1 MKTKQKLW
9 KLDQGALGMS
19 DPCGTLPLALKP
31 NAVPR
36 INCLLSNFYF
46 CANWSV
52 VPCQMIGLE
61 GPVWG
66 RGYMPRRRRL
76 YANCQLPVELILYE
90 LRPNSPGGGYMPT
103 TIRRRLYANW
113 YSTNSDLTVPAEVI
127 CHFPLQLAYELRPKW
142 SKIIAKMPFLDRG
155 PTQTQPKC
163 SNREGGFNS
172 QRLFEQT
179 LLPPGF
185 LKGKTK
191 KKFLENFP

>member
-1 MKTKQKLW
+1 
-9 KLDQGALGMS
+9 MS
-19 DPCGTLPLALKP
+19 GPCGTLPLALKP

-66 RGYMPRRRRL
+66 GGYMPRRRRL

-113 YSTNSDLTVPAEVI
+113 YSTNSDLTVPSGGYMPTTIRRRLYAKTKTKNAI
-127 CHFPLQLAYELRPKW
+127 SRSDPLQGSDKY
-142 SKIIAKMPFLDRG
+142 F
-155 PTQTQPKC
+155 
-163 SNREGGFNS
+163 
-172 QRLFEQT
+172 
-179 LLPPGF
+179 
-185 LKGKTK
+185 KTK
-191 KKFLENFP
+191 SISAVTGQL

>member
-1 MKTKQKLW
+1 MSQRLINLGLRLEASCPNLKFVKTRPRSPW
-9 KLDQGALGMS
+9 HVG
-19 DPCGTLPLALKP
+19 PCGTLPLALKP

-36 INCLLSNFYF
+36 INWLLSNFYF

-66 RGYMPRRRRL
+66 GGYMPRRRRL

-142 SKIIAKMPFLDRG
+142 SNNHGGGYMPRTRTKVPFLGRTLYRG
-155 PTQTQPKC
+155 PTKIIFKLY
-163 SNREGGFNS
+163 SMWRKWGY
-172 QRLFEQT
+172 
-179 LLPPGF
+179 
-185 LKGKTK
+185 
-191 KKFLENFP
+191 

>member
-1 MKTKQKLW
+1 
-9 KLDQGALGMS
+9 MS
-19 DPCGTLPLALKP
+19 DPCGTLPLALKA

-46 CANWSV
+46 FANWSV

-61 GPVWG
+61 GLVWG

-142 SKIIAKMPFLDRG
+142 SNKTGGGYMPRTRPKMPFLGRTLCRG
-155 PTQTQPKC
+155 PT
-163 SNREGGFNS
+163 
-172 QRLFEQT
+172 
-179 LLPPGF
+179 
-185 LKGKTK
+185 KTK
-191 KKFLENFP
+191 LRN

>member
-1 MKTKQKLW
+1 
-9 KLDQGALGMS
+9 MS

-52 VPCQMIGLE
+52 VPCQMKGLE

-66 RGYMPRRRRL
+66 GGYMPRRRRL

-103 TIRRRLYANW
+103 TIRRRLYAKTKTKNAV
-113 YSTNSDLTVPAEVI
+113 SRSD
-127 CHFPLQLAYELRPKW
+127 PLQGSDNHHTTLMSQFSLLRQAWTGKFFNEKW
-142 SKIIAKMPFLDRG
+142 KTNLLTTLFCNPGAINFSIQNENKKRSTTEIVPF
-155 PTQTQPKC
+155 TTI
-163 SNREGGFNS
+163 
-172 QRLFEQT
+172 
-179 LLPPGF
+179 
-185 LKGKTK
+185 
-191 KKFLENFP
+191 

>member
-1 MKTKQKLW
+1 MPSCPFSSFSYPRPPSSSRPLRSMIQ
-9 KLDQGALGMS
+9 LDQGALGMS

-66 RGYMPRRRRL
+66 GGYMPRRRRL

-142 SKIIAKMPFLDRG
+142 SRRRLYAKNNTAEVICQD
-155 PTQTQPKC
+155 QDIKC
-163 SNREGGFNS
+163 RF
-172 QRLFEQT
+172 
-179 LLPPGF
+179 
-185 LKGKTK
+185 
-191 KKFLENFP
+191 

>member
-1 MKTKQKLW
+1 MER

-66 RGYMPRRRRL
+66 GGYMPRRRRL

-90 LRPNSPGGGYMPT
+90 LRPNNPGGGYMPT
-103 TIRRRLYANW
+103 TIRRRLYAISHYN
-113 YSTNSDLTVPAEVI
+113 SPMNSDLSGPRQHGGGYME
-127 CHFPLQLAYELRPKW
+127 Y
-142 SKIIAKMPFLDRG
+142 IAKMPFLGRTLDRG
-155 PTQTQPKC
+155 PTM
-163 SNREGGFNS
+163 SE
-172 QRLFEQT
+172 
-179 LLPPGF
+179 LLDF
-185 LKGKTK
+185 YDKTC
-191 KKFLENFP
+191 FCFT

>member
-1 MKTKQKLW
+1 MIDNNTKDCRAIVARLTTSSYRWSHKETAGVAIIRDKDVCQLLLNVQRMISNKYEW

-66 RGYMPRRRRL
+66 GGYMPRRRRL
-76 YANCQLPVELILYE
+76 YANCQLPVELILHE

-103 TIRRRLYANW
+103 TIRQRLFANW
-113 YSTNSDLTVPAEVI
+113 YSTN
-127 CHFPLQLAYELRPKW
+127 
-142 SKIIAKMPFLDRG
+142 
-155 PTQTQPKC
+155 
-163 SNREGGFNS
+163 
-172 QRLFEQT
+172 
-179 LLPPGF
+179 
-185 LKGKTK
+185 
-191 KKFLENFP
+191 

>member
-1 MKTKQKLW
+1 MVCNFHLIHRAGYWWLVQCTCRSCNDKRYSE

-66 RGYMPRRRRL
+66 GGYMPRRRRL

-103 TIRRRLYANW
+103 TKRRRLYANW

-127 CHFPLQLAYELRPKW
+127 CQQQYGGGYMPIANCQLNWYY
-142 SKIIAKMPFLDRG
+142 
-155 PTQTQPKC
+155 T
-163 SNREGGFNS
+163 NS
-172 QRLFEQT
+172 DLTDLNAVSRSD
-179 LLPPGF
+179 PR
-185 LKGKTK
+185 
-191 KKFLENFP
+191 